1 MTSDWLILSAIF
13 KPIEQLCWHFE
24 LATCRHHV
32 RTSFIEKHGYFF
44 CFGLKKVKLLS
55 SRGILF
61 RQIRKSCS
69 YLKCFRL
76 RKSCFW
82 NSSRIHVTNVTVE
95 SFAKTNTGEWLAVFG
110 GVTWEVS
117 KLLLNKKYHWSTKQT
132 YRKFA
137 DLTAPLQLNL
147 QTKQIFLLRTLQFR
161 FTGRWL
167 FTVYIFSRYTD
178 SRLVCTLFNN
188 KEKKNFKR
196 LSNYEK
202 LNIHKHIVKEE
213 SK

>member
-61 RQIRKSCS
+61 RQIRKSYS

-95 SFAKTNTGEWLAVFG
+95 SFAKTNTGEWLDVFG

-117 KLLLNKKYHWSTKQT
+117 
-132 YRKFA
+132 
-137 DLTAPLQLNL
+137 
-147 QTKQIFLLRTLQFR
+147 
-161 FTGRWL
+161 
-167 FTVYIFSRYTD
+167 
-178 SRLVCTLFNN
+178 LV
-188 KEKKNFKR
+188 
-196 LSNYEK
+196 
-202 LNIHKHIVKEE
+202 IVKQELSLVHE
-213 SK
+213 TNISQICRPYGAATITLTNKADFSF